1 MLALVLTCRPAW
13 RPWLDRQLS
22 KQEHPH
28 TLIVFDDSTKLQE
41 WPAGS
46 VVIRTNDRLKLSL
59 GEKRQLILLAAEA
72 RGEPFAWFDD
82 DDWHPK
88 HRLAIGAK
96 LIGEAAVDAVG
107 YHSGTF
113 CDVKTLQTRKLD
125 TGDRLCFNGAVYAPH
140 CAKTRFQ
147 PLNRGED
154 TTWNRSAL
162 ASATIVSSPDMEH
175 AWISGSWN
183 VTGLRGS
190 MSFEGPK
197 FKRFDSWELEFLRTL
212 RA

>member
-1 MLALVLTCRPAW
+1 MLALVLTCRPQW
-13 RPWLDRQLS
+13 RGWLDHQLA

-28 TLIVFDDSTKLQE
+28 TLIVFDDSSKAQE
-41 WPAGS
+41 WPKGS

-72 RGEPFAWFDD
+72 RNEPFAWFDD

-88 HRLAIGAK
+88 HRLTIGAK

-154 TTWNRSAL
+154 TAWNRSAL

-175 AWISGSWN
+175 CWMSHEGN
-183 VTGLRGS
+183 VTGKRGS

-197 FKRFDSWELEFLRTL
+197 FRHFDSWELEFLRSL